1 MLLSLESSSPLK
13 RAASGLA
20 TSLLLCLSWPPLLFR
35 GARRAS
41 QSLNFGE
48 SYARRQRD
56 GTPEQ
61 RWCGVDPAKT
71 RNSGNVICL
80 ISTRIL
86 EAKNCGELGL
96 TQDFLTDATEQEEW
110 FPTEGGSA
118 WNFPSEQEQG
128 PFNPGLQ
135 YYVAPPPESEAEPK
149 AGRQSKT
156 ADCVFPEVDGVL
168 EWRRRVEQSS
178 VGEEEERYE
187 RSPADLVKPG
197 GHRFGASPCHVPTGG
212 AWLDKVRGKVAG
224 WVGQTGQSNNR
235 DPV

>member
-96 TQDFLTDATEQEEW
+96 TQDFLDLNESRSQQTNVHLKQTATVEVKSVMARPVWSPKVGDLVREKIDDKKEFGPSYRKPVQVLAV
-110 FPTEGGSA
+110 EGTRTVLLPPLARKREKRFDSIDLIKP
-118 WNFPSEQEQG
+118 N
-128 PFNPGLQ
+128 
-135 YYVAPPPESEAEPK
+135 YVADIE
-149 AGRQSKT
+149 
-156 ADCVFPEVDGVL
+156 
-168 EWRRRVEQSS
+168 
-178 VGEEEERYE
+178 
-187 RSPADLVKPG
+187 
-197 GHRFGASPCHVPTGG
+197 
-212 AWLDKVRGKVAG
+212 
-224 WVGQTGQSNNR
+224 
-235 DPV
+235 